1 MFFVYLLKR
10 NNMKKIVKKL
20 ITLKNGEVV
29 QIFNGTMECPM
40 CLNGCMIFKTILG
53 DEWIVM
59 ECQEC
64 GTVIQIPFIELEDKL
79 IENE

>member
-10 NNMKKIVKKL
+10 NNMKKRVKKL
-20 ITLKNGEVV
+20 VTLKSGGVV
-29 QIFNGTMECPM
+29 QIFNDTMECPM
-40 CLNGCMIFKTILG
+40 CLNGRMIFKTILG

-64 GTVIQIPFIELEDKL
+64 GTVMQIPFVSITEEPLDE
-79 IENE
+79 